1 MGVNKIF
8 FIIVSDLIGIS
19 TKLLLGVE
27 VLKTYW
33 VKGTSNKICHWTT
46 HIYFNM
52 YILILIIYEFI

>member
-27 VLKTYW
+27 LLKTNR
-33 VKGTSNKICHWTT
+33 VKGTSNKICH
-46 HIYFNM
+46 
-52 YILILIIYEFI
+52 